1 MKQYSDIKDFEMSNP
16 ISESIN
22 YLVECGWDR
31 EQSVNLVAAITDES
45 GERLWQI
52 APKWIEHCGER
63 MKYMN
68 LLGTVATGLVSVEM
82 GKEGEWLF
90 KLNEKGM
97 GVGKKLSEEN
107 T

>member
-1 MKQYSDIKDFEMSNP
+1 MSNP
-16 ISESIN
+16 IAESID

-31 EQSVNLVAAITDES
+31 GQAVNLVAAITDES
-45 GERLWQI
+45 GERLWEV
-52 APKWIEHCGER
+52 APKWIEHCAAKMRYDHG
-63 MKYMN
+63 M
-68 LLGTVATGLVSVEM
+68 LGTVATGLVSVEM
-82 GKEGEWLF
+82 GKDGEWLF

>member
-1 MKQYSDIKDFEMSNP
+1 MSNP
-16 ISESIN
+16 IEQSID

-31 EQSVNLVAAITDES
+31 EQAVNLVAAIRDES

-68 LLGTVATGLVSVEM
+68 LLGTVATGLVSVSVGAD
-82 GKEGEWLF
+82 GKWLF
-90 KLNEKGM
+90 SLNEKGM
-97 GVGKKLSEEN
+97 AEGKKLNKEN

>member
-1 MKQYSDIKDFEMSNP
+1 MSNP
-16 ISESIN
+16 ISESID

-31 EQSVNLVAAITDES
+31 EQAVNLVAAITDES
-45 GERLWQI
+45 GERLWEV
-52 APKWIEHCGER
+52 APKWIEHCAEKMRYVHG
-63 MKYMN
+63 M
-68 LLGTVATGLVSVEM
+68 LGTVATGLVSVEM
-82 GKEGEWLF
+82 GKDGEWLF

>member
-1 MKQYSDIKDFEMSNP
+1 
-16 ISESIN
+16 
-22 YLVECGWDR
+22 
-31 EQSVNLVAAITDES
+31 
-45 GERLWQI
+45 
-52 APKWIEHCGER
+52 

-82 GKEGEWLF
+82 GKDGEWLF